1 MNRPLPALLLATLAL
16 AGSLAAQETPAPA
29 AVVPVAAVETPA
41 VVVAAP
47 LTLREAVDQ
56 ALAANFDVRIQ
67 RSNTESAR
75 DEAVIADA
83 DYLPVFGARVAMAED
98 QSAGGFNGTIPVPGT
113 LFESR
118 DSRVSVSQRIP
129 TGATVTA
136 SSNLDRSQR
145 NNANPAYNADAT
157 LAVSQPLLKG
167 AGRDANL
174 AAIRR
179 AELGILGADL
189 DFKGTVLAV
198 VRDVEAAYSRL
209 VFARGQLDV
218 RAFSLEVAQK
228 LAEENRAKRDSGV
241 ATDLEVLQADV
252 GVANA
257 QRDLL
262 LSEQTVR
269 DAEDTLLALIGG
281 VAEQAVGPVALP
293 EPDAL
298 PAADFAHSYKRA
310 IDNFPEH
317 AAARVDVDR
326 ARVTLDASRRDRLP
340 DLDLGA
346 AVGLNSQQPDAN
358 SAVDQ
363 LPSGD
368 GYSWQVDLTLTVPWG
383 LKADRARYRQNLAA
397 LHRAETRLRQVDQD
411 ILVAVRAAIR
421 AVETGRE
428 NVRITRLASEL
439 SARQFDLEKAR
450 FDAGLSTFR
459 RVQEARED
467 LDAARVNELQAQVNL
482 RVALADLARL
492 EGSTLDA
499 YGIDL
504 ATR

>member
-1 MNRPLPALLLATLAL
+1 MNRPLSALLAAL
-16 AGSLAAQETPAPA
+16 LFTGALPAQEPAQHVSADTPAA
-29 AVVPVAAVETPA
+29 ELVA
-41 VVVAAP
+41 
-47 LTLREAVDQ
+47 LTLRQAVER

-67 RSNTESAR
+67 RSNTDTAR
-75 DEAVIADA
+75 DEAVIAGA
-83 DYLPVFGARVAMAED
+83 DYAPVFSARAALSED

-118 DSRVSVSQRIP
+118 DSRIGVSQKIS
-129 TGATVTA
+129 TGATLTA

-145 NNANPAYNADAT
+145 NNTNPAYNADAT

-167 AGRDANL
+167 AGRETNL

-179 AELGILGADL
+179 AELGIISADL
-189 DFKGTVLAV
+189 GFKGTVLTV

-209 VFARGQLDV
+209 VFSRNQLDV

-241 ATDLEVLQADV
+241 ATDLDVLQADV

-262 LSEQTVR
+262 LAGQAVR
-269 DAEDTLLALIGG
+269 DNEDTLLALIGG
-281 VAEQAVGPVALP
+281 VAEQTVGPVALP
-293 EPDAL
+293 EPAAL
-298 PAADFAHSYKRA
+298 PDADFARSYKLA
-310 IDNFPEH
+310 LDNFPDH
-317 AAARVDVDR
+317 ADALVAVDR
-326 ARVTLDASRRDRLP
+326 ARVNVGAARRNRLP

-346 AVGLNSQQPDAN
+346 AVGLNSQQNDAT
-358 SAVDQ
+358 SAIDE
-363 LPSGD
+363 LPTGD
-368 GYSWQVDLTLTVPWG
+368 GYSWQVDLTLTLPWG
-383 LKADRARYRQNLAA
+383 LQADRARHRQALSE

-411 ILVAVRAAIR
+411 ILVAVRAAVR
-421 AVETGRE
+421 AVETSRE

-439 SARQFDLEKAR
+439 SERQFDLEKAR
-450 FDAGLSTFR
+450 YDAGLSTFR
-459 RVQEARED
+459 RVQEAREE
-467 LDAARVNELQAQVNL
+467 LDAARVNELQAQVDL
-482 RVALADLARL
+482 RVARADLARL

-504 ATR
+504 AQR